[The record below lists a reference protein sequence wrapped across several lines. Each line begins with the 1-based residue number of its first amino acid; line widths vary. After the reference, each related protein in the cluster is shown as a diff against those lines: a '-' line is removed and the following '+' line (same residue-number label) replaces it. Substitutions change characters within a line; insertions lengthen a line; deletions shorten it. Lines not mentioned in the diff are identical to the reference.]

1 MKKDF
6 HRFGSLIMALLVL
19 FSTMSFTVDKHFC
32 GSILVDKAIFSEAKT
47 CGMEVDL
54 ATRIEMASEE
64 EDMCCSNETIAV
76 DGQDELK
83 ISFKSLDKDQQ
94 VFLKTFTSTYL
105 NLYEGL
111 PEQIVPYRNYSPP
124 LLVQD
129 ILVLDQVFII

>member
-6 HRFGSLIMALLVL
+6 QRFGSLLMALLVL
-19 FSTMSFTVDKHFC
+19 FSTMSFTIDKHFC
-32 GSILVDKAIFSEAKT
+32 GNILVDKAIFSEAET
-47 CGMEVDL
+47 CGMEGDL
-54 ATRIEMASEE
+54 ATGIEMASGDEN
-64 EDMCCSNETIAV
+64 MCCSNETIAV

-83 ISFKSLDKDQQ
+83 ISFKSLDLDQQ
-94 VFLKTFTSTYL
+94 VFLTSFTYTYL

-111 PEQIVPYRNYSPP
+111 PEQIVPNRYYSPP